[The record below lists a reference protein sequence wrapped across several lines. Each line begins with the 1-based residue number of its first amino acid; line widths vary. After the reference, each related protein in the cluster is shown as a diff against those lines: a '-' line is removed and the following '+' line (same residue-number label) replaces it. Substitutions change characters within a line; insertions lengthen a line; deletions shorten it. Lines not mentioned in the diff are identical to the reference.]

1 MSASTSSP
9 QWMLRKERGNLFWLR
24 VMSTLSVWIGR
35 RPSRLVLYGIALY
48 FVVAASAARKASRD
62 YLARCLGRRASWV
75 DVYRHVLSFASTVH
89 DRVYLLNDRHDL
101 FDLRTED
108 EAVASMLERV
118 EQQGAFLLGAHVGS
132 FEVLRSL
139 ASAEKR
145 LKVSVAMYPENA
157 RRINQT
163 LAAINPKAVQDIIS
177 LGQLDSMLRVNQAL
191 KDRGVV
197 GILADRAVRA
207 DQSLTLPFLGAPA
220 QFATG
225 PFRLAALMKRP
236 VYFMAGIYRGGNRY
250 DVHFE
255 LIHDPARD
263 AAPSREAVIEEMLTR
278 YVDALERQCRSA
290 PYNWFNFYD
299 FWGPESRAHS

>member
-1 MSASTSSP
+1 M
-9 QWMLRKERGNLFWLR
+9 QRKERGTLFWLR

-35 RPSRLVLYGIALY
+35 RPSRIVLHGIALY

-62 YLARCLGRRASWV
+62 YLERCLGRRATWL
-75 DVYRHVLSFASTVH
+75 DLYRHVLSFASTIH
-89 DRVYLLNDRHDL
+89 DRVYLLNGRHDL
-101 FDLRTED
+101 FDFRTE
-108 EAVASMLERV
+108 EEGLASVLKCIER
-118 EQQGAFLLGAHVGS
+118 QGAFLLGAHVGS

-139 ASAEKR
+139 ASADPR

-163 LAAINPKAVQDIIS
+163 LAAINPRAVQDIIP
-177 LGQLDSMLRVNQAL
+177 LGHVDSMLRVNQAL
-191 KDRGVV
+191 KDGALV

-207 DQSLTLPFLGAPA
+207 DQTLTLPFLGAPA

-236 VYFMAGIYRGGNRY
+236 VYFMVGLYRGGNRY

-263 AAPSREAVIEEMLTR
+263 GALAKDAAVREMLIR
-278 YVDALERQCRSA
+278 YAEALERHCRSA
-290 PYNWFNFYD
+290 PYNWFNFFD
-299 FWGPESRAHS
+299 FWGSDGRAQP

>member
-1 MSASTSSP
+1 M
-9 QWMLRKERGNLFWLR
+9 QRKERGTLFWLR

-35 RPSRLVLYGIALY
+35 RPSRIVLHGIALY

-62 YLARCLGRRASWV
+62 YLERCLGRRATWL
-75 DVYRHVLSFASTVH
+75 DLYRHVLSFASTIH
-89 DRVYLLNDRHDL
+89 DRVYLLNGRHDL
-101 FDLRTED
+101 FDFRTE
-108 EAVASMLERV
+108 EEGLASVLKCIER
-118 EQQGAFLLGAHVGS
+118 QGAFLLGAHVGS

-139 ASAEKR
+139 ASADPR

-163 LAAINPKAVQDIIS
+163 LAAINPRAVQDIIP
-177 LGQLDSMLRVNQAL
+177 LGHVDSMLRVNQAL
-191 KDRGVV
+191 KDGALV

-207 DQSLTLPFLGAPA
+207 DQTLTLPFLGAPA

-236 VYFMAGIYRGGNRY
+236 VYFMVGLYRGGNRY

-255 LIHDPARD
+255 LIHDPVRDGALAKD
-263 AAPSREAVIEEMLTR
+263 AAVREMLTR
-278 YVDALERQCRSA
+278 YAEALERHCRSA
-290 PYNWFNFYD
+290 PYNWFNFFD
-299 FWGPESRAHS
+299 FWGSDGRAQP

>member
-1 MSASTSSP
+1 
-9 QWMLRKERGNLFWLR
+9 MLRKERGNLFWLR
-24 VMSTLSVWIGR
+24 VMSTLSVRIGR
-35 RPSRLVLYGIALY
+35 RASRAVLYGVALY
-48 FVVAASAARKASRD
+48 FVVAASDARKASRS
-62 YLARCLGRRASWV
+62 YLDRCLGRRASWL
-75 DVYRHVLSFASTVH
+75 DIYRHVLSFASTIH

-101 FDLRTED
+101 FDLHTTQE
-108 EAVASMLERV
+108 ELLSVLKYA

-139 ASAEKR
+139 ASAEPR

-177 LGQLDSMLRVNQAL
+177 LGHVDSMLRVNQAL
-191 KDRGVV
+191 KDRALV

-207 DQSLTLPFLGAPA
+207 DQCLTLPFLGAPA

-236 VYFMAGIYRGGNRY
+236 VFFMVGLYRGANRY

-255 LIHDPARD
+255 LIHDPRCDAELSRD
-263 AAPSREAVIEEMLTR
+263 AVIRKMLTR
-278 YVDALERQCRSA
+278 YVGSLERHCRNA
-290 PYNWFNFYD
+290 PYNWFNFFD
-299 FWGPESRAHS
+299 FWRADDRAQP

>member
-1 MSASTSSP
+1 M
-9 QWMLRKERGNLFWLR
+9 QRKERGNLFWLR

-35 RPSRLVLYGIALY
+35 RPSRIVLHGIALY

-62 YLARCLGRRASWV
+62 YLERCLGRRATWL
-75 DVYRHVLSFASTVH
+75 DLYRHVLSFASTIH
-89 DRVYLLNDRHDL
+89 DRVYLLNGRHDL
-101 FDLRTED
+101 FDFRTEQ
-108 EAVASMLERV
+108 EGLASVLKCIER
-118 EQQGAFLLGAHVGS
+118 QGAFLLGAHVGS

-139 ASAEKR
+139 ASADPR

-163 LAAINPKAVQDIIS
+163 LAAINPKAVQDIIP
-177 LGQLDSMLRVNQAL
+177 LGHVDSMLRVNQAL
-191 KDRGVV
+191 KDGALV

-207 DQSLTLPFLGAPA
+207 DQTLTLPFLGAPA

-236 VYFMAGIYRGGNRY
+236 VYFMVGLYRGGNRY

-255 LIHDPARD
+255 LIHDPVRDGALAKD
-263 AAPSREAVIEEMLTR
+263 AAVREMLTR
-278 YVDALERQCRSA
+278 YAEALERHCRSA
-290 PYNWFNFYD
+290 PYNWFNFFD
-299 FWGPESRAHS
+299 FWGSDGRAQP